1 MTNKIIWVDL
11 DEVLSELLDHI
22 LEYNNNMIWK
32 KAINRNEVTDYYV
45 HRMDNVDITL
55 EEAID
60 WFREPMFQDIW
71 KNKIAVVKWSKEKLL
86 ELKNDWNKLIVLTA
100 RAENV
105 MWNYTRE
112 WINTHFSEIFS
123 DIIFAD
129 HFEEKHREKSEI
141 CIDEWISYMVED
153 NYDYANELAE
163 NWIKTYLIEKPWNK
177 WQENYH
183 ENIIRVKSWN
193 EIKKEDF

>member
-32 KAINRNEVTDYYV
+32 QAINRNEVTDYYV

-55 EEAID
+55 EEAIV
-60 WFREPMFQDIW
+60 WFREPMFQDIG

-163 NWIKTYLIEKPWNK
+163 NWIKTYLIEKPWNN

-183 ENIIRVKSWN
+183 ENIIKVKSWN

>member
-32 KAINRNEVTDYYV
+32 QAINRNEVTDYYV
-45 HRMDNVDITL
+45 HRMDNVDINL

-163 NWIKTYLIEKPWNK
+163 NWIKTYLIEKPWNN

-183 ENIIRVKSWN
+183 ENIIKVKSWN

>member
-32 KAINRNEVTDYYV
+32 QAINRNEVTDYYV

-163 NWIKTYLIEKPWNK
+163 NWIKTYLIEKPWNN

-183 ENIIRVKSWN
+183 ENIIKVKSWN